1 MDGSFAILGVL
12 LGITIS
18 GLVVVAYVGNQRSK
32 ELALVA
38 KHAVEK
44 VVELQDRIAAI
55 EKRRPVVTE
64 MTGTAGKVNVEGGKI
79 GTGVRMRTWNENIGA
94 VDAK

>member
-18 GLVVVAYVGNQRSK
+18 GLIVVAYVGNQRSK

-38 KHAVEK
+38 KQAVE
-44 VVELQDRIAAI
+44 RITAL
-55 EKRRPVVTE
+55 EKRRPVPVATE
-64 MTGTAGKVNVEGGKI
+64 MTGIAGKVNVDGGKI